1 MKDYKTIGTRFL
13 SKLWGWIRSFFAW
26 FYAKGKPFY
35 VKAYRWFLFLILL
48 IILYIGAVEVNFCNL
63 FGYSPSIRELKNPEQ
78 CVASEVYAEDGT
90 LLGRFFYEN
99 RTPIEYEDLSPLLI
113 NTLIATEDARF
124 YQHHGI
130 DFKALIPVIKDVL
143 RGNPR
148 GGSTITQQLVKNLF
162 KTRKQDHGL
171 LGKIP
176 GLRMFVIKSK
186 EWISAVRIEMNF
198 DKQELLTLYFNT
210 VDFGSN
216 SYGIKAA
223 SKTFF
228 NKEPKELNA
237 EECAVLIG
245 MLKAPTAYSPV
256 LNPDRSK
263 GRRNTVL
270 GIMKRDGVIT
280 PEECDSL
287 QKRPIELHY
296 KVESPI
302 EGIANYFR
310 QAVYAY
316 LKPWLKENELDIYA
330 DGLKIYTTL
339 DYKMQ
344 QYAEEAVAKN
354 MKRVQSQFDAHWK
367 HQNPWIDANKKEVPN
382 FINKVV
388 KQSWYYSR
396 LKTKYNGNQDSI
408 DYYINLKKPQKLFS
422 WKGDIDTVC
431 SFVEATNYLKRLMH
445 GGMVAIDPETG
456 AIKAYVGGLDFNHF
470 KYDNVKS
477 MRQPGSSF
485 KTFVYT
491 AAMAQ
496 GWSPCDSLVDAPITV
511 RYEEKGEKKSWVPRN
526 ADRSY
531 VGANVGLKYAF
542 AHSLNTISVQLTQKI
557 SVDTVID
564 MAHKM
569 GIKSPLDTVP
579 SICLGSSDVT
589 LLELTDAYCPLLN
602 GGYRVEPMFVTRI
615 EDKDGNVLK
624 VFEPEP
630 EKILDSVTV
639 FLMQQMFIAS
649 LREPYGTTQNLF
661 SFDLFKNG
669 TDFGGKTGTSSNYSD
684 GWFVG
689 VSPHLVVGSWV
700 GAEERCVHFRTSA
713 LGEGGKTALPMF
725 GLFMEKVIND
735 PSYAKYQG
743 RFPRHMRGLKNRP
756 YSCFTPYVPKVDTTA
771 VDSLPPVEELGEG
784 LTDGVDEEE

>member
-1 MKDYKTIGTRFL
+1 MKFDWKKYVGMV
-13 SKLWGWIRSFFAW
+13 WGAIKALFRWFFA
-26 FYAKGKPFY
+26 KGEPFY
-35 VKAYRWFLFLILL
+35 VKMYRWFFFFLFLIVC
-48 IILYIGAVEVNFCNL
+48 YIFSVEINFCNL
-63 FGYSPSIRELKNPEQ
+63 YGYSPSMKELRNPEQ
-78 CVASEVYAEDGT
+78 SVASEIYAKDGE

-99 RTPIEYEDLSPLLI
+99 RTPVEYDDLPPVLI
-113 NTLIATEDARF
+113 KTLIATEDARF
-124 YQHHGI
+124 YEHHGI
-130 DFKALIPVIKDVL
+130 DFKALLPVLKDML
-143 RGNPR
+143 KGNPR

-162 KTRKQDHGL
+162 KTRNQDHGL

-176 GLRMFVIKSK
+176 GVRMFVIKSK

-198 DKQELLTLYFNT
+198 TKEELLTLYFNT

-216 SYGIKAA
+216 SYGIKTAA
-223 SKTFF
+223 KTFF
-228 NKEPKELNA
+228 NKAPKDLNA
-237 EECAVLIG
+237 NESAVLVG

-256 LNPDRSK
+256 LNPQRSL
-263 GRRNTVL
+263 GRRNVVL
-270 GIMKRDGVIT
+270 GIMKRDNVISE
-280 PEECDSL
+280 EECDSL
-287 QKRPIELHY
+287 LMTPIQLNY
-296 KVESPI
+296 KVETPI

-316 LKPWLKENELDIYA
+316 LKPWLKENDLDIFS

-339 DYKMQ
+339 DYQMQ
-344 QYAEEAVAKN
+344 LYAEEAVCQN
-354 MKRVQSQFDAHWK
+354 MKRVQKQFDGHWRN
-367 HQNPWIDANKKEVPN
+367 QNPWIDANKNEIKG
-382 FINKVV
+382 FIQKVV

-396 LKTKYNGNQDSI
+396 LQAKYNGNQDSV
-408 DYYINLKKPQKLFS
+408 DFYINQKRSQKLFS

-431 SFVEATNYLKRLMH
+431 SFVEATNYLKRLLH
-445 GGMVAIDPETG
+445 GAMVAMEPETG
-456 AIKAYVGGLDFNHF
+456 AIRAYVGGLDFNHF

-491 AAMAQ
+491 AAMAN
-496 GWSPCDSLVDAPITV
+496 GWSPCDSLVDAPITI
-511 RYEEKGEKKSWVPRN
+511 RYVENGEKKSWVPRN

-531 VGANVGLKYAF
+531 VGGNVGLKYAF
-542 AHSLNTISVQLTQKI
+542 AHSLNTISVQLTQQLGI
-557 SVDTVID
+557 ETVID
-564 MAHKM
+564 QAHEM

-579 SICLGSSDVT
+579 SICLGSSDVS
-589 LLELTDAYCPLLN
+589 LLELTTAYSPLLN
-602 GGYRVEPMFVTRI
+602 DGYRVEPMFVTRI
-615 EDKDGNVLK
+615 EDKDGNVIK
-624 VFEPEP
+624 TFEPEK
-630 EKILDSVTV
+630 EKILDSITV

-661 SFDLFKNG
+661 SYKLFKYD

-735 PSYAKYQG
+735 DRYAQYRD
-743 RFPRHMRGLKNRP
+743 RFPRHMKGLKNRP
-756 YSCFTPYVPKVDTTA
+756 YTCFTVYVPKTDSTA
-771 VDSLPPVEELGEG
+771 VDSSI
-784 LTDGVDEEE
+784 TDGIDEEPMSIQQE